1 MSRAEEMGA
10 VSQIRFLADPDSF
23 KEHDRELVSID
34 PLAFVDNLPYRQRL
48 SEARARTKLREAV
61 VIGEGRMDG
70 LPVMLIAFEFGF
82 IGGTMGSVAGEKV
95 AKAFDLATR
104 RRMPVLSYTA
114 SGGARLQEGM
124 LSLMQMAKTVE
135 ARARHDKA
143 GLAHVSILGH
153 PTFGGVAASF
163 AALGDVLVAAPG
175 SQIGFVGP
183 RVIESMQQTAL
194 PADSH
199 RAETLL
205 QAGLLDLVVP
215 PDRMRHDV
223 AYLIRHLA
231 NAVPD
236 RTPLPKLRRS
246 ARYRILRGRAARPPL
261 SAWDEVTLARRTDR
275 PTTRVYIEQ
284 FVRGFVELHGDRLSG
299 DDPAIVGGLGE
310 LGGHTVMIVGQER
323 GRTADERAR
332 CRHGSA
338 MPEGYRK
345 AARLMNLAA
354 KFHLPVVTFIDT
366 PGAASGYD
374 AESKGIWLTLAHTL
388 AAMVML
394 PTPTVAVLIGE
405 GGSGGALALGVA
417 DRVLMLEH
425 AFYSVI
431 SPEAAAAILHRDTTR
446 ATEVA
451 SALKSTARDL
461 RGMGIIDAI
470 VPEPGLGAHTDPP
483 AMAEVLRHHILG
495 ALRDLRGLRS
505 TKLQR
510 ERWKRYRQVGRH
522 SKYWREV
529 VRAEMHDILER
540 LEAVVERRHARR
552 THDDDA
558 TAEDAT

>member
-1 MSRAEEMGA
+1 MSRAEEMDA
-10 VSQIRFLADPDSF
+10 VSHITFLADPDSF
-23 KEHDRELVSID
+23 KEHDRGLVSID
-34 PLAFVDNLPYRQRL
+34 PLAFVDNVPYRQRL
-48 SEARARTKLREAV
+48 SEARERTKLREAV
-61 VIGEGRMDG
+61 VIGEGRMEG
-70 LPVMLIAFEFGF
+70 LPVILIAFEFGF

-95 AKAFDLATR
+95 AKAFDLAIR
-104 RRMPVLSYTA
+104 RRLPVVSYTA

-124 LSLMQMAKTVE
+124 LSLMQMAKTAE

-143 GLAHVSILGH
+143 GLAYVSILGH

-183 RVIESMQQTAL
+183 RVIETMQNTVL

-215 PDRMRHDV
+215 LDQMRHDV
-223 AYLIRHLA
+223 AYLIRHLSPE
-231 NAVPD
+231 VPN

-246 ARYRILRGRAARPPL
+246 ARYRIRRGRAPRAPL

-275 PTTRVYIEQ
+275 PTTRVYIEYL
-284 FVRGFVELHGDRLSG
+284 VRGFVELHGDRQSG
-299 DDPAIVGGLGE
+299 DDPAIVAGLGE
-310 LGGHTVMIVGQER
+310 LGGHTVMIIGQER
-323 GRTADERAR
+323 GRTPEEQAK
-332 CRHGSA
+332 CRKGSA

-345 AARLMNLAA
+345 ALRLMNLAA
-354 KFHLPVVTFIDT
+354 KFHLPVLTFIDT

-374 AESKGIWLTLAHTL
+374 AESKGVWLALAQNL
-388 AAMVML
+388 AAMAML

-446 ATEVA
+446 ATDVA
-451 SALKSTARDL
+451 SALKSTAGDL
-461 RGMGIIDAI
+461 RAMGIIDAI
-470 VPEPGLGAHTDPP
+470 VPEPGAGAHTDPP
-483 AMAEVLRHHILG
+483 AMAEMLRHHILG
-495 ALRDLRGLRS
+495 ALRDLRRLRPP
-505 TKLQR
+505 KLLR
-510 ERWKRYRQVGRH
+510 ERWKRYRHVGRH

-529 VRAEMHDILER
+529 VRGEMHDILGR
-540 LEAVVERRHARR
+540 LEAMVERRHAR
-552 THDDDA
+552 TVDDA
-558 TAEDAT
+558 PAAEGTE